1 MYIVNQPHFTNEKMW
16 QASTRVTK
24 EMNKKK
30 FKGVQ
35 LSVWPILG
43 FQVKLHQLKHILIMQ
58 GETINV
64 PKNQDNIVQH

>member
-16 QASTRVTK
+16 QASTRETK
-24 EMNKKK
+24 EMKKQK

-64 PKNQDNIVQH
+64 PK

>member
-1 MYIVNQPHFTNEKMW
+1 MW

-24 EMNKKK
+24 EMKKK
-30 FKGVQ
+30 NFKGVQ

-64 PKNQDNIVQH
+64 PK

>member
-1 MYIVNQPHFTNEKMW
+1 MAGKHESDQRNE
-16 QASTRVTK
+16 
-24 EMNKKK
+24 EKK

>member
-1 MYIVNQPHFTNEKMW
+1 MPGKHESDQRNE
-16 QASTRVTK
+16 
-24 EMNKKK
+24 EKKN
-30 FKGVQ
+30 KGVQ

-64 PKNQDNIVQH
+64 PK